1 MCLFPSQATWMVAGQ
16 SAPTGA
22 SSVDQNLVASPIE
35 DGVSRI
41 MGFFKKKP
49 KLHSGTNIWYFER
62 SFVFVDFFKNK
73 NRLAFRG
80 LWCFCGSTFFATSSA
95 D

>member
-41 MGFFKKKP
+41 MGFF
-49 KLHSGTNIWYFER
+49 
-62 SFVFVDFFKNK
+62 
-73 NRLAFRG
+73 
-80 LWCFCGSTFFATSSA
+80 
-95 D
+95 